1 VLRRLKELGV
11 MLAVDDFGIGY
22 SYLSHLRDFPIDR
35 VKIDR
40 SFIAGLGAAGEDR
53 TIVEAVVR
61 LAHEL
66 GLGVV
71 AEGVETKAQAAL
83 LSAMG
88 CDVAQGYHY
97 APPLNARAA
106 ALYHRAAFSPE
117 VLAEPSRSRAARRS
131 HSVLTPRRSVVRAG
145 QVAAAPPGSIAR

>member
-1 VLRRLKELGV
+1 
-11 MLAVDDFGIGY
+11 
-22 SYLSHLRDFPIDR
+22 
-35 VKIDR
+35 
-40 SFIAGLGAAGEDR
+40 
-53 TIVEAVVR
+53 

-97 APPLNARAA
+97 APPLSARAA
-106 ALYHRAAFSPE
+106 ALFHRAALSADVRVQPAADRAPE
-117 VLAEPSRSRAARRS
+117 LLGAR
-131 HSVLTPRRSVVRAG
+131 
-145 QVAAAPPGSIAR
+145 I

>member
-1 VLRRLKELGV
+1 MARWSPASCTGRGSDPEQSDPRSKGRRSERARAQG
-11 MLAVDDFGIGY
+11 
-22 SYLSHLRDFPIDR
+22 R

-40 SFIAGLGAAGEDR
+40 SFIAGLGATGEDR

-88 CDVAQGYHY
+88 CDVAQGFHY

-106 ALYHRAAFSPE
+106 ALYQRAAFSPD
-117 VLAEPSRSRAARRS
+117 VLAEPSPSRTARRS
-131 HSVLTPRRSVVRAG
+131 HSVLAPRRSVAAG
-145 QVAAAPPGSIAR
+145 